1 MATTDIA
8 TTNALAK
15 QLKDTLGLRTRP
27 IAVKFYENEADIPAE
42 AIFPKRDLGKKAAFC
57 QATTLARMKRQTV
70 AMGKD
75 DHWCWN
81 PMVSFGT
88 VKAEVGEPAG
98 DLIVSV
104 LGIADQEKAKA
115 FWDAFPKLP
124 FGKFP
129 YVVVAP
135 VETCTFE
142 PDVVMIYS
150 NTHQVVW
157 EIGAIRFMTGDYVHS
172 KFDSIDS
179 CIHAILEPYE
189 DGQYKITFP
198 DPGDRARALAR
209 EDEVIVSMP
218 GARFGEF
225 VEGVLKTEFMYSNLM
240 REIGIEFENEVPPF
254 YHELFKI
261 WGTEE

>member
-1 MATTDIA
+1 MGTTDIG
-8 TTNALAK
+8 TINALAR

-27 IAVKFYENEADIPAE
+27 IAVKFYESEADIPAD
-42 AIFPKRDLGKKAAFC
+42 AIFPKRDIGKKAAFC
-57 QATTLARMKRQTV
+57 QATTLARMKGKTV

-104 LGIADQEKAKA
+104 LGIADEEKARA
-115 FWDAFPKLP
+115 FWNGFPKLP

-135 VETCTFE
+135 LESATFE
-142 PDVVMIYS
+142 PDVVMVYS
-150 NTHQVVW
+150 DTHQVVW
-157 EIGAIRFMTGDYVHS
+157 EIGAIRFMTGDYVRS
-172 KFDSIDS
+172 QFDSIDS
-179 CIHAILEPYE
+179 CIHAIIEPMQNGE
-189 DGQYKITFP
+189 YKITFP

-209 EDEVIVSMP
+209 EDEVILSMP
-218 GARFGEF
+218 GARFPEF
-225 VEGVLKTEFMYSNLM
+225 VEGVLKTEFMYSNLQ